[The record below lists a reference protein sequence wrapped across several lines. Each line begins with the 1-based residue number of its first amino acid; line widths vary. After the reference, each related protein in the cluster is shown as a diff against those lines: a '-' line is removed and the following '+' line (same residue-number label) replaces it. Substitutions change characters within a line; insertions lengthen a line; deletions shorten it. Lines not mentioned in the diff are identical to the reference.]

1 MNSDNYKLIEPT
13 NLKIEKDL
21 FEIQKTIIYMCR
33 DLKKEIQI
41 IKEKIEK
48 IGKTENIN
56 SKEKTTE
63 TRNKTTIEYLTEHIA
78 KIK

>member
-13 NLKIEKDL
+13 NLQIEKDL

-41 IKEKIEK
+41 IKEKIGKAEK
-48 IGKTENIN
+48 IN

-63 TRNKTTIEYLTEHIA
+63 TRKKTTIEYLTEHIA